1 MKDIYKVRVV
11 CADAGIFLSDCIR
24 QHIHLFNIKRINDI
38 TVEFC
43 VYSDDYVSVCEICNN
58 SNCQYETLKSTGV
71 KSFFSKYL
79 KRKPFFFGIIVVV
92 LVIYYSTGF
101 IYNIEITGNEYM
113 SKYEIL
119 SLLKE
124 AGVNDGASNRKLDV
138 KDIQNNVMLTT
149 DKLAWLWIDI
159 KGTNAYVTIK
169 ERIIVP
175 EPENK
180 DEYCNYISTSDAVI
194 TDIMPRYGKPMVKV
208 GDVVRKGDILISGI
222 SETQMGEIRYMHAD
236 GVVKGRTWHELD
248 GVYNHTKVNRYLT
261 GNIEKRYSIIIDN
274 SVFPILKENKTS
286 FLEFDH
292 NKIEQK
298 IKFFK
303 KTLPISFT
311 IDTYCE
317 IIEECVEISDDEVVQ
332 TAVSVL
338 GKSLYEDIC
347 KKRDDI
353 IIIDKTYKYS
363 HLDNGNLY
371 VKVIYECSENIGEKY
386 PLEQPKEI
394 SETEEQ

>member
-1 MKDIYKVRVV
+1 M
-11 CADAGIFLSDCIR
+11 
-24 QHIHLFNIKRINDI
+24 
-38 TVEFC
+38 
-43 VYSDDYVSVCEICNN
+43 
-58 SNCQYETLKSTGV
+58 
-71 KSFFSKYL
+71 
-79 KRKPFFFGIIVVV
+79 
-92 LVIYYSTGF
+92 
-101 IYNIEITGNEYM
+101 
-113 SKYEIL
+113 
-119 SLLKE
+119 
-124 AGVNDGASNRKLDV
+124 
-138 KDIQNNVMLTT
+138 
-149 DKLAWLWIDI
+149 
-159 KGTNAYVTIK
+159 
-169 ERIIVP
+169 
-175 EPENK
+175 
-180 DEYCNYISTSDAVI
+180 
-194 TDIMPRYGKPMVKV
+194 
-208 GDVVRKGDILISGI
+208 
-222 SETQMGEIRYMHAD
+222 
-236 GVVKGRTWHELD
+236 
-248 GVYNHTKVNRYLT
+248 T